1 MVREGEASNGRPEVS
16 DDPHSLTGTY
26 GKEAAAEIRAFARF
40 RKQWTKTSV
49 SFLLATLGVCGSV
62 IGELYLREERL
73 ATRVVVLETEVVPDL
88 KLKEKIAEH
97 EARLDNLE
105 RNYDFARE
113 HAGDA
118 PTPRAKRRN

>member
-1 MVREGEASNGRPEVS
+1 MVKGTAVSNDLPPAGH
-16 DDPHSLTGTY
+16 DPHTLSGVY
-26 GKEAAAEIRAFARF
+26 GKEGAAEIRAFAKF
-40 RKQWTKTSV
+40 RKQWSKTSLSV
-49 SFLLATLGVCGSV
+49 LIGTLTVCGGV
-62 IGELYLREERL
+62 IGDLYLEQQRL

-118 PTPRAKRRN
+118 PTPRLKRRK

>member
-1 MVREGEASNGRPEVS
+1 MGCVASNGPP
-16 DDPHSLTGTY
+16 DPHTLTGVY
-26 GKEAAAEIRAFARF
+26 GKEGAKEIRAFARF
-40 RKQWTKTSV
+40 RQQWTKTSV
-49 SFLLATLGVCGSV
+49 GFLVGTVSVCGGV
-62 IGELYLREERL
+62 IGDLYLSQERL
-73 ATRVVVLETEVVPDL
+73 ATRVVVLETEVMPDL

-118 PTPRAKRRN
+118 PTPKGKRRK

>member
-1 MVREGEASNGRPEVS
+1 MSE
-16 DDPHSLTGTY
+16 DPHTLTGVY
-26 GKEAAAEIRAFARF
+26 GEEGAKEIRAFAKF
-40 RKQWTKTSV
+40 RKQWSKTSV
-49 SFLLATLGVCGSV
+49 SVLIGTVSVCGGV
-62 IGELYLREERL
+62 IGDLYLSQERL

-118 PTPRAKRRN
+118 PTPKGKRR

>member
-1 MVREGEASNGRPEVS
+1 VS
-16 DDPHSLTGTY
+16 EDPHTLTGTY
-26 GKEAAAEIRAFARF
+26 GKEGADEIRAFARF
-40 RKQWTKTSV
+40 RKQWSKTSISV
-49 SFLLATLGVCGSV
+49 LVAVLGICGSV
-62 IGELYLREERL
+62 IGELYLSQERL

-97 EARLDNLE
+97 DALLALHGARLDNLE

-118 PTPRAKRRN
+118 PVPKARRK

>member
-1 MVREGEASNGRPEVS
+1 VD
-16 DDPHSLTGTY
+16 DDPHTLTGTY
-26 GKEAAAEIRAFARF
+26 GKEGAAEIRAFARF
-40 RKQWTKTSV
+40 RKQWSKTSV
-49 SFLLATLGVCGSV
+49 SVLVGTVSVCGGV
-62 IGELYLREERL
+62 IGDLYLSQEKL
-73 ATRVVVLETEVVPDL
+73 AVRVVVLETEVVPDL

-118 PTPRAKRRN
+118 PVPRAKRRN

>member
-1 MVREGEASNGRPEVS
+1 MVKGTVVSNGTP
-16 DDPHSLTGTY
+16 DPHTLTGVY
-26 GKEAAAEIRAFARF
+26 GEEGAKEIRAFARF
-40 RKQWTKTSV
+40 RKQWSKTSLSV
-49 SFLLATLGVCGSV
+49 LVGVLGVCGSV
-62 IGELYLREERL
+62 IGNLYLSQERL

-118 PTPRAKRRN
+118 PVPRAKRR

>member
-1 MVREGEASNGRPEVS
+1 MAE
-16 DDPHSLTGTY
+16 DPHTLTGVY
-26 GKEAAAEIRAFARF
+26 GEEGAKEIRAFARF
-40 RKQWTKTSV
+40 RKQWSKTSLSV
-49 SFLLATLGVCGSV
+49 LVGVLGICGSV
-62 IGELYLREERL
+62 IGNLYLSQERL

-97 EARLDNLE
+97 DAMLAQHGARLDNLE

-118 PTPRAKRRN
+118 PVPNPKRRK